1 MAEENAPNRR
11 IIGKLLSRMGH
22 QAVLCHDGAEAVA
35 TWEPGAFDCLLM
47 DISMPKLSGIEAL
60 HEIRKQ
66 AGGADLTPVFAVTA
80 HTMPDQVDSL
90 LAEGF
95 DGVLSKPIRTMD
107 LRQALLRCRSESRRV
122 DL

>member
-1 MAEENAPNRR
+1 MAEDNATNRL
-11 IIGKLLSRMGH
+11 IIRKLLNRMGH

-35 TWEPGAFDCLLM
+35 TWKPGAFDCLLM
-47 DISMPKLSGIEAL
+47 DIFMPRLSGIEAL

-66 AGGADLTPVFAVTA
+66 AGGADLVPIFAVTA
-80 HTMPDQVDSL
+80 HTMPDQVDTL
-90 LAEGF
+90 LDEGF

-107 LRQALLRCRSESRRV
+107 LSQALLRCRPESKPV

>member
-1 MAEENAPNRR
+1 
-11 IIGKLLSRMGH
+11 
-22 QAVLCHDGAEAVA
+22 
-35 TWEPGAFDCLLM
+35 
-47 DISMPKLSGIEAL
+47 MPRLSGIEAL

-107 LRQALLRCRSESRRV
+107 LSQALLRCRSESRRV